1 MPVGI
6 LGPTVNTLSLSSR
19 ANLLKPSPTL
29 AITAKANAM
38 KAEGIDV
45 VSFGAGEPDFNTPI
59 PICEAAIDAIHAG
72 FTKYTPSSG
81 INDLKDAIV
90 GKLQRENHLKYTREQ
105 IVVSCGAKQS
115 VYNTMQILL
124 DPGDEVILLAPYWM
138 TYAEQVK
145 LAGGVPVVVH
155 TKLENGFVPDSDD
168 LRAAISAKTKAIIV
182 CSPSNPTG
190 AVLPRATIKEIGML
204 ALRFGFWIVADEIYE
219 RLIYGLTH
227 ESIAGLGQDVYDRT
241 ITINGCSKTY
251 AMTGWRIGFAAA
263 PVAIAKAMSNF
274 QDQVTSNPTSF
285 AQKGAVA
292 AYHLDSSAVDAMR
305 DEFQARRD
313 LIIGLL
319 RQIPGLKVFEP
330 QGAFYVLPDVTAFLG
345 GELTTDIELA
355 AWLLEEAKVATV
367 PGTVFEGAG
376 HLRLSYAASR
386 ADIEKG
392 VGRIAEALAKRNA

>member
-1 MPVGI
+1 
-6 LGPTVNTLSLSSR
+6 VNTLSLSSR

-38 KAEGIDV
+38 KADGIDV

-59 PICEAAIDAIHAG
+59 PICEAAIDAIRAG

-90 GKLQRENHLKYTREQ
+90 GKLQRENHLTYTREQ

-115 VYNTMQILL
+115 VYNTMQVLL

-138 TYAEQVK
+138 TYAEQVR

-155 TKLENGFVPDSDD
+155 TTLENGFVPSSDD
-168 LRAAISAKTKAIIV
+168 LRAAISARTKAIIV

-219 RLIYGLTH
+219 RLVYGITH
-227 ESIAGLGQDVYDRT
+227 ESIAALGQDVYDRT

-263 PVAIAKAMSNF
+263 PVTVAKAMSNF

-292 AYHLDSSAVDAMR
+292 AYHLDATAVEAMR
-305 DEFQARRD
+305 VEFQARRD
-313 LIIGLL
+313 LIVGLL

-345 GELTTDIELA
+345 GEIETDIDLA
-355 AWLLEEAKVATV
+355 AWLLAQARVATV
-367 PGTVFEGAG
+367 PGTVFEGPG

-392 VGRIAEALAKRNA
+392 VGRIAEALAKRTA